1 MGQGGTKTVAKRMAS
16 TNAPMK
22 VTNKHFVLGNPI
34 QGPFPDGMEK
44 CVVGTG
50 KTFFSY
56 RFTKISIQQNQF
68 YQDVFGVR
76 KEDFGRFRVYTQ
88 LLLDIVAV
96 RSIIR
101 RIVKFARESLDTT
114 KRFSSFGT
122 RRKCHS
128 VTF

>member
-1 MGQGGTKTVAKRMAS
+1 MGQSGTKTVAKRMAS

-50 KTFFSY
+50 KTFFFRIDSPKDLNST
-56 RFTKISIQQNQF
+56 FD
-68 YQDVFGVR
+68 QDVFGVR
-76 KEDFGRFRVYTQ
+76 KEDFGRFRAYIQ

-96 RSIIR
+96 RSNIPH
-101 RIVKFARESLDTT
+101 IVKFARELRDTT

-128 VTF
+128 VTY